1 MNFRE
6 SKSGWMLS
14 NADARQDGTDEGPA
28 SPFRDAV
35 TDGAGVWGPILG
47 GVVVVGG
54 GIALVGTLLKDQ
66 QQHEYNPDLECP
78 SRIGADSCAPHS
90 STLHTLHE

>member
-1 MNFRE
+1 
-6 SKSGWMLS
+6 ML
-14 NADARQDGTDEGPA
+14 ADSEAQQGGSAEPEGPA
-28 SPFRDAV
+28 SEFRDAV

-54 GIALVGTLLKDQ
+54 GIALVGTLLKDKQ
-66 QQHEYNPDLECP
+66 PDFNPDLECP
-78 SRIGADSCAPHS
+78 SRIGADSCAPRS